1 MDMNIS
7 VIKAKRKTIA
17 IHIKS
22 ADQVVVRA
30 PYRMPDKD
38 IQGFVNKH
46 KDWIDKQ
53 VEKIR
58 RLDEKRESIRNL
70 TEAER
75 LELTYNAERV
85 IPERVKHYAP
95 IVGVDYGRI
104 TIRNQKTRWGSCSSK
119 GNLSFNVAL
128 MRVPLEVMDY
138 VVVHELCHRKEMN
151 HSKRFWSEV
160 EKVIPDY
167 KQREKWLKDNAYL
180 I

>member
-1 MDMNIS
+1 MNLS
-7 VIKAKRKTIA
+7 VIRSKRKTIA

-22 ADQVVVRA
+22 AEEVVVRA

-46 KDWIDKQ
+46 RDWIDAKL
-53 VEKIR
+53 EKIR
-58 RLDEKRESIRNL
+58 EVCEKSGSTRNM
-70 TEAER
+70 TEAE
-75 LELTYNAERV
+75 LKELAESAMRV
-85 IPERVKHYAP
+85 IPERVKIYAE

-104 TIRNQKTRWGSCSSK
+104 TIRHQKTRWGSCSSK

-128 MRVPLEVMDY
+128 MRVPLEIMDY

-151 HSKRFWSEV
+151 HSKRFWNEV

-167 KQREKWLKDNAYL
+167 KKCEKWLKDNAYL

>member
-1 MDMNIS
+1 MNLS
-7 VIKAKRKTIA
+7 VIRSKRKTIA

-22 ADQVVVRA
+22 ADEVIVRA

-46 KDWIDKQ
+46 RDWIDTKL
-53 VEKIR
+53 EKIR
-58 RLDEKRESIRNL
+58 KVCEISGSTRNM
-70 TEAER
+70 TEAE
-75 LELTYNAERV
+75 LKELVESAYRV
-85 IPERVKHYAP
+85 IPERVKHYAE

-104 TIRNQKTRWGSCSSK
+104 TIRHQKTRWGSCSSK

-128 MRVPLEVMDY
+128 MRVPLEILDY

-151 HSKRFWSEV
+151 HSRNFWKEV
-160 EKVIPDY
+160 ENVIPDY
-167 KQREKWLKDNAYL
+167 RKCEKWLKDNAYL